1 MVASTSAVAL
11 KANAASAGA
20 TFRTFPQIDSKTQK
34 QGGQAAR
41 RGFRARG
48 GLEGDLMQLAGW
60 KSRQM
65 VGRYAASMAATR
77 AREAHRRLSPGALF

>member
-1 MVASTSAVAL
+1 MPVGPMRRPTGHTWRRLHPHQLRHAF
-11 KANAASAGA
+11 ANTWLS
-20 TFRTFPQIDSKTQK
+20 Q
-34 QGGQAAR
+34 
-41 RGFRARG
+41 G

-77 AREAHRRLSPGALF
+77 AGKRTDG